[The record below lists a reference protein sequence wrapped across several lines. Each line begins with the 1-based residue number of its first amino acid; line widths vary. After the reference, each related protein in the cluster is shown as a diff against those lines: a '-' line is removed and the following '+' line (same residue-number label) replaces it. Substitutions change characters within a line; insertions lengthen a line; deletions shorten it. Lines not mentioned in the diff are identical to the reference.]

1 MSTLSSTAAL
11 PAGKPRN
18 ARLHAMLHGPIL
30 PTLLR
35 MSWPNMLMLLAQSG
49 AALVETWF
57 VARLGT
63 DALAGVALV
72 TPMLMLMQNMS
83 QGAMGGGI
91 SSAVARALGAGRQDT
106 ADSLARHA
114 LAINLCL
121 GLLFTVV
128 FLLFGRPIYGMLG
141 ARGAAL
147 QAALIYSNVIFGGIV
162 LMWVM
167 NALASTVRGTGN
179 MLVPGSV
186 ICGGA
191 LLVVPLSPCLIF
203 GLGPFPALGIAGGAW
218 ALLIYYGAGTAI
230 LAWYCASGRNAARLK
245 RGALQGSLLRD
256 ILSVGGL
263 AAMNPLITNGLIAAV
278 TALVG
283 ASAGTA
289 ALAGYGTAARL
300 EYLLIPIAFGLGA
313 PMVAM
318 VSANIG
324 AGQPQR
330 AVRTALT
337 GGAVAF
343 ALGESLGIAAAL
355 WPQAW
360 LRLFGDEPGMLAA
373 GSTYL
378 HIVGPVYGFFSLG
391 LSMYFASQGA
401 GRLKWPLLAG
411 LIRLAVT
418 AGGGWLVL
426 AATGSLRGLFIMAA
440 LAMVLYGSLVLRA
453 VAAPAWI
460 RPKTRPA

>member
-1 MSTLSSTAAL
+1 
-11 PAGKPRN
+11 
-18 ARLHAMLHGPIL
+18 MLQGPIL

-72 TPMLMLMQNMS
+72 TPLLMLMQNMS

-91 SSAVARALGAGRQDT
+91 SSAVARALGAGRHET
-106 ADSLARHA
+106 ADSLVLHA
-114 LAINLCL
+114 LVINLCL
-121 GLLFTVV
+121 GVAFTAV
-128 FLLFGRPIYGMLG
+128 FLLLGPQIYRALG
-141 ARGAAL
+141 AHGAAL
-147 QAALIYSNVIFGGIV
+147 DAALTYSNVIFGGLV

-167 NALASTVRGTGN
+167 NALASAVRGTGN
-179 MLVPGSV
+179 MMVPGAV

-203 GLGPFPALGIAGGAW
+203 GVGPLPGLGIAGGAW
-218 ALLIYYGAGTAI
+218 ALLCYYAVGTVI
-230 LAWYCASGRNAARLK
+230 LAWYCISGRNAARLR
-245 RGALQGSLLRD
+245 RGALRPALLGD

-263 AAMNPLITNGLIAAV
+263 ATLNPLLTNGLIAAV
-278 TALVG
+278 TALTG
-283 ASAGTA
+283 AYAGTA

-300 EYLLIPIAFGLGA
+300 EYLLMPIAFGLGA
-313 PMVAM
+313 PMVAI
-318 VSANIG
+318 VGANIG

-330 AVRTALT
+330 AVRVALT

-343 ALGESLGIAAAL
+343 ALGECLGILAAI
-355 WPQAW
+355 WPEAW
-360 LRLFGDEPGMLAA
+360 LRLFGDDPGMLAA

-378 HIVGPVYGFFSLG
+378 HIVGPFYGFFALG
-391 LSMYFASQGA
+391 FSMYFASQGA

-411 LIRLAVT
+411 LARLVVAV
-418 AGGGWLVL
+418 GGGWLVL
-426 AATGSLRGLFIMAA
+426 RATGSLHGLFAVTA
-440 LAMVLYGSLVLRA
+440 LAMVLYGCLILRA
-453 VAAPAWI
+453 VASPGWV
-460 RPKTRPA
+460 RPARPR

>member
-1 MSTLSSTAAL
+1 MNAPTAAA
-11 PAGKPRN
+11 PTAAKPHN
-18 ARLHAMLHGPIL
+18 PRLNAMLQAPIL

-57 VARLGT
+57 ISRLGT

-72 TPMLMLMQNMS
+72 TPLLMLMQNMS

-91 SSAVARALGAGRQDT
+91 SSAVARALGAGRHDT
-106 ADSLARHA
+106 ADSLALHA
-114 LAINLCL
+114 LVINLFL
-121 GLLFTVV
+121 GLLFTAL
-128 FLLFGRPIYGMLG
+128 FLLLGRQIYGALG
-141 ARGAAL
+141 AHGAAL
-147 QAALIYSNVIFGGIV
+147 DAALTYSNVLFGGVV
-162 LMWVM
+162 LMWLM

-179 MLVPGSV
+179 MMVPGAV

-218 ALLIYYGAGTAI
+218 SLLCYYGVGTAI
-230 LAWYCASGRNAARLK
+230 LAWYCISGRNAARLR
-245 RGALQGSLLRD
+245 RGSLQGALLRD
-256 ILSVGGL
+256 ILRVGGL
-263 AAMNPLITNGLIAAV
+263 ATLNPLITNGLIAAV

-283 ASAGTA
+283 AYAGTA

-318 VSANIG
+318 VAANIG

-330 AVRTALT
+330 AMRAALT
-337 GGAVAF
+337 GGAIAF
-343 ALGESLGIAAAL
+343 ALGECVGIAAAL
-355 WPQAW
+355 WPHAW
-360 LRLFGDEPGMLAA
+360 LRLFGDDPGMLAA

-378 HIVGPVYGFFSLG
+378 HIVGPFYGFFAMG
-391 LSMYFASQGA
+391 FSMYFASQGA
-401 GRLKWPLLAG
+401 GRLMWPLLAG
-411 LIRLAVT
+411 LIRLTVAV
-418 AGGGWLVL
+418 AGGWLVL
-426 AATGSLRGLFIMAA
+426 QVTGSLRGLFVMTAVG
-440 LAMVLYGSLVLRA
+440 MVLYGVVVLRA
-453 VAAPAWI
+453 VAAPGWAS
-460 RPKTRPA
+460 RNR